1 MRAPA
6 PTIADSIVTRPTTF
20 EVRDHKLIVAK
31 VMERR
36 WTVTVDSR
44 LLDAS
49 FDTQADAWEAGV
61 REAHRLDGPPGK

>member
-1 MRAPA
+1 MRHPPA
-6 PTIADSIVTRPTTF
+6 LADVVPSRPTTF
-20 EVRDHKLIVAK
+20 EVGEHTLVVTK

-44 LLDAS
+44 PIDAS

-61 REAHRLDGPPGK
+61 RDAHRLDALRAK